1 MSWSYLEDR
10 YAWRFFGFG
19 RRRQNNMIHPTTT
32 MRGAFLALAIIGA
45 APLAGASI
53 PLLGVA
59 TVQAKDQLVASVL
72 FEGNRRFTDAQLL
85 AMVDISS
92 SGIFTQQRLAADVE
106 SIRQAYDR
114 DGFLSVSVTSRT
126 EATTDGRVR
135 VVFNVNEGNRAGIA
149 AINFTG
155 NNAISGGNLKGA
167 LLTKETG
174 FLSWLFKDDGYDEQK
189 LAVDRERVRLY
200 YANRG
205 YPDAQVT
212 SVGEY
217 DAAKNAYFINFTI
230 NEGQKYTFS
239 QVGIETSI
247 PGLNTNA
254 LKGVVKTG
262 EGGRY
267 SVSELQGTIE
277 DMAYEAT
284 TQGYSFADVR
294 ARLERDAANG
304 SFKVTY
310 LVDEGP
316 RVYVERINITGN
328 DKTRDFVIRREL
340 EFAEGDPFNRA
351 LVVRGRNNIQALDYF
366 SAVNVTTAPGSAP
379 DKVVVNVALTE
390 KSTGEYGA
398 TAGYSTQDGILGEV
412 SLTERN
418 FLGRG
423 QYLRA
428 AIGASQAGRTF
439 DFSFTEPRFMGL
451 KVSAG
456 IDAYHRI
463 NEETTSSFYGSQ
475 ATGGALR
482 AGIPLTSDL
491 SATLFVGGEHKVISD
506 TKNNP
511 AYRSSLVVDGQEFNK
526 AYVGYTLTWNSL
538 DDMKKPTEG
547 LYATFTQQY
556 IGWDHNL
563 IKSEGKARYFV
574 PLVQDS
580 GIVAS
585 LKGQAGVINDLSG
598 NGVHAVEAF
607 NPGSQ
612 LIRGFESRGLGPR
625 LASGEYLGST
635 MYAGLS
641 AEISFPIPAVPES
654 YGLSGA
660 IWADTAWVD
669 GLPRTATGA
678 APASAVDA
686 GSTDV
691 PLRTSIGASL
701 IWDSPFGPLRG
712 DFAHVLNKSSSD
724 RTQIFQLTLQTLL

>member
-1 MSWSYLEDR
+1 MGIAVHGDSLGSVAE
-10 YAWRFFGFG
+10 GK
-19 RRRQNNMIHPTTT
+19 NNMIHPTTS
-32 MRGAFLALAIIGA
+32 MRGAFLALAILGA
-45 APLAGASI
+45 APLAGASL
-53 PLLGVA
+53 PVLGVA

-85 AMVDISS
+85 TMVDVSA
-92 SGIFTQQRLAADVE
+92 SGIFTQQRLAADTE

-114 DGFLSVSVTSRT
+114 EGFRSVSVTPRT
-126 EATTDGRVR
+126 EATADGRVR
-135 VVFNVNEGNRAGIA
+135 VVFVVNEGNRAGIA

-155 NNAISGGNLKGA
+155 NNAINGGNLKGA
-167 LLTKETG
+167 MLTKETG
-174 FLSWLFKDDGYDEQK
+174 FLSWLLKDDSYDEQK
-189 LAVDRERVRLY
+189 IAVDRERIRLY

-205 YPDAQVT
+205 YPDTQVT

-230 NEGQKYTFS
+230 NEGQKYSFS

-254 LKGVVKTG
+254 LKGVVQTG

-267 SVSELQGTIE
+267 SVTELQTTIE
-277 DMAYEAT
+277 DMTYEAT

-304 SFKVTY
+304 TFKVTY

-351 LVVRGRNNIQALDYF
+351 LIIRGRNNIQALDYF

-398 TAGYSTQDGILGEV
+398 TAGYSTVDGILGEV

-456 IDAYHRI
+456 VDAYHRI
-463 NEETTSSFYGSQ
+463 NEETTASFYGSQ

-491 SATLFVGGEHKVISD
+491 SATVFGGMERKLITD
-506 TKNNP
+506 TKDNP
-511 AYRSSLVVDGQEFNK
+511 RYRSSLVVDGKEFYK
-526 AYVGYTLTWNSL
+526 AFAGYTLTWNSL
-538 DDMKKPTEG
+538 DDTKKPTEG

-563 IKSEGKARYFV
+563 IKSEGRARYFV
-574 PLVQDS
+574 PLMQDS

-598 NGVHAVEAF
+598 TGVHAVEAF

-625 LASGEYLGST
+625 LASGEYLGAT
-635 MYAGLS
+635 MYAGVS
-641 AEISFPIPAVPES
+641 AEISFPIPALPES

-660 IWADTAWVD
+660 IWADAAWVD
-669 GLPRTATGA
+669 GLPKIGTGA
-678 APASAVDA
+678 AALSPVDA
-686 GSTDV
+686 GSMDV
-691 PLRTSIGASL
+691 PWRTSIGASL

-712 DFAHVLNKSSSD
+712 DFAQVLNKSSSD
-724 RTQIFQLTLQTLL
+724 RTQVFQLTLQTLL